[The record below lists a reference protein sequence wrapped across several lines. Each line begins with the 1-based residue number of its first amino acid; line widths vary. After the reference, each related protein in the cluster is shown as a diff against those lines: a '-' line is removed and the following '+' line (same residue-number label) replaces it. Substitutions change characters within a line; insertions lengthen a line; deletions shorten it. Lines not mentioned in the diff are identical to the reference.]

1 MIKNTHKMP
10 EKSCFYWD
18 ILKIKRFKIASPPIY
33 DNLETKFRFY
43 GGKPPL
49 LLRSMRIDF
58 NKFRKGDFKL
68 WGYLMKKQ
76 LQELKQEFL
85 NFSTSQNEYVVNDKK
100 YIVVSH
106 FVGNKNIN
114 EILIKLAQKQAY
126 SEMF

>member
-1 MIKNTHKMP
+1 
-10 EKSCFYWD
+10 
-18 ILKIKRFKIASPPIY
+18 
-33 DNLETKFRFY
+33 
-43 GGKPPL
+43 
-49 LLRSMRIDF
+49 
-58 NKFRKGDFKL
+58 
-68 WGYLMKKQ
+68 MKKQ

-114 EILIKLAQKQAY
+114 EILIKLDQKQAY

>member
-1 MIKNTHKMP
+1 
-10 EKSCFYWD
+10 
-18 ILKIKRFKIASPPIY
+18 
-33 DNLETKFRFY
+33 
-43 GGKPPL
+43 
-49 LLRSMRIDF
+49 
-58 NKFRKGDFKL
+58 
-68 WGYLMKKQ
+68 MKKQ
-76 LQELKQEFL
+76 LQELKQKFS

>member
-1 MIKNTHKMP
+1 
-10 EKSCFYWD
+10 
-18 ILKIKRFKIASPPIY
+18 
-33 DNLETKFRFY
+33 
-43 GGKPPL
+43 
-49 LLRSMRIDF
+49 
-58 NKFRKGDFKL
+58 
-68 WGYLMKKQ
+68 MKKQ

-106 FVGNKNIN
+106 FVGNKSIN

>member
-1 MIKNTHKMP
+1 MP
-10 EKSCFYWD
+10 EKSCLYWD
-18 ILKIKRFKIASPPIY
+18 ILKIKRFKIASPQIY

-85 NFSTSQNEYVVNDKK
+85 NFSTSQSEYVVNDKK

>member
-1 MIKNTHKMP
+1 MT

-18 ILKIKRFKIASPPIY
+18 IKKNKRFKIASPPIY

-76 LQELKQEFL
+76 LQELKQEFSY
-85 NFSTSQNEYVVNDKK
+85 FSTSQNEYVVNDKK

-106 FVGNKNIN
+106 FVGNNNIN

>member
-1 MIKNTHKMP
+1 MP
-10 EKSCFYWD
+10 EKSCLYWD
-18 ILKIKRFKIASPPIY
+18 ILKIKRFKIASPQIY

-76 LQELKQEFL
+76 LQELKQAFS

>member
-1 MIKNTHKMP
+1 
-10 EKSCFYWD
+10 
-18 ILKIKRFKIASPPIY
+18 
-33 DNLETKFRFY
+33 
-43 GGKPPL
+43 
-49 LLRSMRIDF
+49 
-58 NKFRKGDFKL
+58 
-68 WGYLMKKQ
+68 MKKQ

-114 EILIKLAQKQAY
+114 EILIKLAQTQAY

>member
-1 MIKNTHKMP
+1 
-10 EKSCFYWD
+10 
-18 ILKIKRFKIASPPIY
+18 
-33 DNLETKFRFY
+33 
-43 GGKPPL
+43 
-49 LLRSMRIDF
+49 
-58 NKFRKGDFKL
+58 
-68 WGYLMKKQ
+68 MKKQ

-106 FVGNKNIN
+106 FVRNKNIN